1 VVGWV
6 GGGVEVMGEQGWSE
20 TARDGAGCGRRLRNG
35 RFNAAEAQDAAAI
48 RGVPVVVRGRRL
60 LVGAAVRTADA
71 IDRVQGREE
80 DQHRGDDESSH
91 ALIMHRLRHRH
102 WSCRAGKS
110 TCIAVEGTLTF
121 DS

>member
-1 VVGWV
+1 MVGWV
-6 GGGVEVMGEQGWSE
+6 GGRVEVMSEQRWRE
-20 TARDGAGCGRRLRNG
+20 AVRDGGGCGRRLRNG
-35 RFNAAEAQDAAAI
+35 RFNASEAQDAATI

-91 ALIMHRLRHRH
+91 PVIMYPLRERRGRYRLIRKVLWRGAMH
-102 WSCRAGKS
+102 
-110 TCIAVEGTLTF
+110 
-121 DS
+121 